1 MAILLKSDD
10 EIAAMRSSGGL
21 AAAMLRMIAA
31 YVQAGVSTLELNDI
45 CHDFTL
51 EHGAVPAPLNY
62 KGFPKSICTSVNEV
76 ICHGIPQAEQRLKNG
91 DIINID
97 VTPIV
102 DGYHGDSSVTFIVG
116 DNATASREARLI
128 TRCARE
134 CLQRA
139 IEVVKVGNHV
149 GDIGAAILAHA
160 DSYGFS
166 VVRDFV
172 GHGIGRIFH
181 EEPQIPHVGVRG
193 SGVRL
198 REGMVF
204 TIEPM
209 INVGTWKA
217 RLLDDGWTV
226 VTQDGQLSAQF
237 EHTIAILSD
246 GSVEILTADNEIA
259 LNGNA
264 TSN

>member
-1 MAILLKSDD
+1 
-10 EIAAMRSSGGL
+10 MRSSGGL
-21 AAAMLRMIAA
+21 AAAMLRMIAE

-45 CHDFTL
+45 CHEFTL

-116 DNATASREARLI
+116 DAATASREARLI
-128 TRCARE
+128 IQCARE
-134 CLQRA
+134 CLHRA

-217 RLLDDGWTV
+217 RVLDDGWTA